1 VSYVT
6 KSRTFT
12 KRNIKNSKIIHRYNT
27 SSNQLENKN
36 RFTQAFTRDDQRIVS
51 SFAQFKIDDKYTKSQ
66 PRLEGCICV
75 RVECEIEDDFE
86 TFDIKVNPTRTIGDL
101 IKVVIMKLGSK
112 YYGIKQEMCK
122 IIKHSRI
129 LLDEYTLSEC
139 DIRHEE
145 TVNMEVLVN
154 DKVQA
159 LTDENEENRE
169 TRQQNSLIDIEKVKG
184 LNIQGYFT
192 VPEYHEILRMT
203 NSQAQNVKNF
213 TVGNRFGKI
222 VWEGYTNLLTI
233 FEAPRY
239 QYKDISE
246 VVEIEKSA
254 LTVYRDDSNKPDIGN
269 GLNKPAIVYLFGI
282 FDKQIKK
289 QLVNAQI
296 LTKDE
301 VKIYDN
307 FKSKLREIVRKTGG
321 TFLSFKGHTGEL

>member
-1 VSYVT
+1 
-6 KSRTFT
+6 
-12 KRNIKNSKIIHRYNT
+12 
-27 SSNQLENKN
+27 L
-36 RFTQAFTRDDQRIVS
+36 
-51 SFAQFKIDDKYTKSQ
+51 KIDDKYTKSQ

-122 IIKHSRI
+122 FIKHSRI

-145 TVNMEVLVN
+145 TLNMEVLVN
-154 DKVQA
+154 DKVHP
-159 LTDENEENRE
+159 LTDENEDNEE
-169 TRQQNSLIDIEKVKG
+169 
-184 LNIQGYFT
+184 

-203 NSQAQNVKNF
+203 NSQAQSVKNF

-233 FEAPRY
+233 FEAPKY